1 MSRSAASQESTPA
14 PPSQTEDVL
23 AAFHPV
29 VQHWFRSAFGTPSPP
44 QQEGWPHIASR
55 RNTLVCAP
63 TGSGKTLTGFLAGID
78 RLYRAAFDGELKP
91 ETTILYVSPLKA
103 LSNDVQKNLREP
115 LDGIAQSARE
125 LGLEPPEIK
134 VLVRTGDTPQPER
147 EAMIRRPPHIL
158 VTTPE
163 SLYILLTSD
172 RSRRFLQSVDTVIVD
187 EIHAVAR
194 DKRGS
199 HLALSLERLEH
210 LCGRPLQ
217 RVGLSATQNPV
228 DLVARF
234 LVGARIRPGGAPDC
248 DIVNLGHL
256 RSLDLSIETPRLPL
270 EAVCSHETWAEI
282 YQRLADLIEAHH
294 TTLIFVN
301 TRATCERLAQQLTR
315 RLGEEAVTSHHG
327 SLSRKQR
334 LLAEQRLKAG
344 ELRALVATASLELG
358 IDIGDVDLVCQIG
371 PVKAIGTLL
380 QRVGRA
386 GHNLKAIS
394 KGILF
399 ALTLDD
405 LATAAAL
412 SAAVRRH
419 TLDRLIVPD
428 KPTDIL
434 TQQIVAACA
443 CENWDADELFE
454 MVRRAWPWQNLSRE
468 EFDAAVQMMHDGIST
483 RRGRSGA
490 LITAD
495 GVQGTVRAR
504 RGARLAAITSGGA
517 IPDTGDYLVIQEPE
531 NITVGTVHEDFAVE
545 SAVGDIFQLGNT
557 SWRILRVETGRVR
570 VEDAHGQPPS
580 IPFWLGEAP
589 ARTAEL
595 SSEISR
601 LRVGVEH
608 ALTQSSG
615 AGAREEAV
623 RWIAAETGIETADA
637 EQLTSYL
644 ADTVEVLGALPTTD
658 TLILERFF
666 DESGGMQLVLHAPFG
681 RRITWA
687 WGLALRKRFC
697 RGFNFELQAAASEN
711 AILLSL
717 GMQHSFVLS
726 DVFEYLTADTVQH
739 LLEQAMLTSPV
750 FASRWRWDACR
761 SLALLRFSGG
771 KKVPPALMRMRADDL
786 LAAVFPH
793 AAACPETLEGE
804 DRDIPRDH
812 PLVNEV
818 LHDCLTEAMDI
829 EGLRAVLRRIK
840 SGEVSLIARDTVSP
854 SSLATEIITVKP
866 YAFLDDAPLE
876 ERRTQAVI
884 TRRSGA
890 GPRTEA
896 ERLGAL
902 DSDAI
907 ARVRDEA
914 WPDARDADELY
925 DALML
930 TGYVTES
937 EAAAFEPYATELLAT
952 GRAARVRDG
961 AAGGHCLLVAGEMLS
976 AFDAACPGRMSDT
989 SVHVRAPR
997 TWTQEDA
1004 LLTIVRGRLEAL
1016 GPLTTSRLAD
1026 ELDLPTAEVENAL
1039 IGLETQGVALRG
1051 HYSPDGGEL
1060 EWCDRRLL
1068 ARIHRY
1074 TLDRLRREISPVS
1087 AADFVRFLFEWQHA
1101 APGTQLTGISGL
1113 RQVVGM
1119 LDGCEAAAV
1128 AWEESILP
1136 LRMHPW
1142 LPADLDT
1149 LCLSGEVRWGRLH
1162 CAERSPGRRSAV
1174 SVKQTPIGLYQTASL
1189 PIWARDE
1196 MGEPGDGG
1204 LSGAAVDVLDVLTS
1218 GGPQFFGQLVSAAN
1232 RLPVE
1237 TESALAELVSAGLV
1251 TSDGFG
1257 GLRTLITPASRRND
1271 AHRARALLAQRNIR
1285 SVFTHAAATNRLSA
1299 DNQAGRWSLLR
1310 SFAPTLAAGS
1320 AYDEA
1325 CEYVARQLLRR
1336 WGVVFHRITLREQGL
1351 PPWRDILRVY
1361 RRMELA
1367 GDLRGGRF
1375 VAGFSGEQYALP
1387 EAVESLRGIRRRPP
1401 NGQMVRIAAADP
1413 LNLSGIITPG
1423 ERIAARSGSR
1433 ILYRDGVPQA
1443 VLEGGDIRMLT
1454 AGDEAAERHAF
1465 EQLRRGNRK
1474 APVAP

>member
-1 MSRSAASQESTPA
+1 MPRSAAGRESPA
-14 PPSQTEDVL
+14 VPPPFDDAL
-23 AAFHPV
+23 DAFHPV

-44 QQEGWPHIASR
+44 QQEGWPHIASGR
-55 RNTLVCAP
+55 STLVCAP

-78 RLYRAAFDGELKP
+78 SLYRAAFEGRLTP

-115 LDGIAQSARE
+115 LDGIAAAARA
-125 LGLEPPEIK
+125 LGLEPPDIK

-163 SLYILLTSD
+163 SLYNLLTSD
-172 RSRRFLQSVDTVIVD
+172 RSRRFLQSVQTVIVD

-234 LVGARIRPGGAPDC
+234 LVGSRTRSDGAPDC

-256 RSLDLSIETPRLPL
+256 RAVDITIETPGAPL
-270 EAVCSHETWAEI
+270 EAVCSHETWAEV

-301 TRATCERLAQQLTR
+301 TRAMCERLAQQLTK

-334 LLAEQRLKAG
+334 LQAEQRLKAG

-386 GHNLKAIS
+386 GHNLKAVS

-412 SAAVRRH
+412 AAAICRH
-419 TLDRLIVPD
+419 KLDRLIVPD
-428 KPTDIL
+428 KPTDVL

-443 CENWDADELFE
+443 CEDWEASALFE
-454 MVRRAWPWQNLSRE
+454 LVRRAWPWRDLPRE

-490 LITAD
+490 LITSD
-495 GVQGTVRAR
+495 GVQGVLRAR
-504 RGARLAAITSGGA
+504 RGARLAAITCGGA
-517 IPDTGDYLVIQEPE
+517 IPDTGDYLVVQEPE
-531 NITVGTVHEDFAVE
+531 NITVGTIHEDFAVE
-545 SAVGDIFQLGNT
+545 STVGDIFQLGNA
-557 SWRILRVETGRVR
+557 SWKVLKVETGRVR
-570 VEDAHGQPPS
+570 VEDAHGQPPT

-589 ARTAEL
+589 ARTDEL

-601 LRVGVEH
+601 LRLGVEQV
-608 ALTQSSG
+608 LTQ
-615 AGAREEAV
+615 AGAEDPQRDAAL
-623 RWIAAETGIETADA
+623 WIVSETGINMADA
-637 EQLTSYL
+637 EQLTAYF

-681 RRITWA
+681 RRITRA

-711 AILLSL
+711 AVLLSL
-717 GMQHSFVLS
+717 GMQHSFVLA
-726 DVFEYLTADTVQH
+726 DVFEYLMADTVQH

-761 SLALLRFSGG
+761 SLALLRFTGG

-818 LHDCLTEAMDI
+818 IHDCLTEAMDI
-829 EGLRAVLRRIK
+829 EGLRTVLRRIK
-840 SGEVSLIARDTVSP
+840 SGDIRLIARDTVSP
-854 SSLATEIITVKP
+854 SSLATEIITAQP

-896 ERLGAL
+896 ETLGAL
-902 DSDAI
+902 DADAI

-930 TGYVTES
+930 TGYLTWS
-937 EAAAFEPYATELLAT
+937 EAAAFEPYVSELLTAHRAT
-952 GRAARVRDG
+952 RVADRSDG
-961 AAGGHCLLVAGEMLS
+961 CLLVAGEMLS
-976 AFDAACPGRMSDT
+976 TFEAASPHLKPET
-989 SVHVRAPR
+989 HIPVKTPRA
-997 TWTQEDA
+997 WTPEDA
-1004 LLTIVRGRLEAL
+1004 LLTLVRGRLEAL
-1016 GPLTTSRLAD
+1016 GPLTTARLAG
-1026 ELDLPTAEVENAL
+1026 ELRLPASEVETAL

-1051 HYSPDGGEL
+1051 RYSPDSNEL

-1074 TLDRLRREISPVS
+1074 TLDRLRSEISPVS
-1087 AADFVRFLFEWQHA
+1087 GADFVRFLFEWQHA
-1101 APGTQLTGISGL
+1101 APGTQLTGLAGL
-1113 RQVVGM
+1113 RQALNM

-1128 AWEESILP
+1128 AWEDSILP

-1142 LPADLDT
+1142 QPSELDT
-1149 LCLSGEVRWGRLH
+1149 LCLAGEIRWGRLH
-1162 CAERSPGRRSAV
+1162 TAERSVRRHSAT
-1174 SVKQTPIGLYQTASL
+1174 SIKQTPIGLYQSATL
-1189 PIWARDE
+1189 PMWAGDE
-1196 MGEPGDGG
+1196 AGQSGEAG
-1204 LSGAAVDVLDVLTS
+1204 LSGAAADVLEVLRS
-1218 GGPQFFGQLVSAAN
+1218 GGAQFFGDLVRAAH
-1232 RLPVE
+1232 RLPAE
-1237 TESALAELVSAGLV
+1237 TETALAELVSAGMV
-1251 TSDGFG
+1251 SSDGFG
-1257 GLRTLITPASRRND
+1257 GLRTLIMPASRRND
-1271 AHRARALLAQRNIR
+1271 THRARAVIAQRNIR

-1299 DNQAGRWSLLR
+1299 ESQAGRWSLLR
-1310 SFAPTLAAGS
+1310 GS
-1320 AYDEA
+1320 APAPGRENVADDA
-1325 CEYVARQLLRR
+1325 CEYIARQLLRR
-1336 WGVVFHRITLREQGL
+1336 WGVVFHRISLREQGL

-1387 EAVESLRGIRRRPP
+1387 EAVEALRGIRRRPA

-1443 VLEGGDIRMLT
+1443 VLEGGDIRMLNG
-1454 AGDEAAERHAF
+1454 GDEAAERQAF
-1465 EQLRRGNRK
+1465 DELRRGGSRQART
-1474 APVAP
+1474 AP